1 METGCCIISGYHIE
15 RILKNDDGEFDLSL
29 DLGLT
34 RSKVIKSNNAVE
46 LPDGQRIGIEL
57 LKKINR
63 RRQLSDCFM
72 IKDSSLL
79 FIYLFDGN
87 SSYKLY
93 EPGIDLSPTLWINGS
108 VMHMISHSI
117 PIEESRMKV
126 NLLGKLHGNVLDTCF
141 GLGYSSIELSKK
153 GADTVHSYEISESSL
168 EIAKVNPW
176 SREAFSNPKIKLD
189 NMDVAKGL
197 RSSKDEEY
205 DFIFHDPPN
214 IKMGGDLY
222 SLDFYKDLFRAL
234 KPNGILYH
242 FIGSGREEGKHKSD
256 YVRGAMSR
264 LRMAGFKKIKRSY
277 AGVIASK

>member
-1 METGCCIISGYHIE
+1 MAIEYPILSGYHIDN
-15 RILKNDDGEFDLSL
+15 ILKHESNEIDISL

-34 RSKVIKSNNAVE
+34 HSMIIKSDNSIK
-46 LPDGQRIGIEL
+46 LPDGQTIDIGI
-57 LKKINR
+57 LKKVNR
-63 RRQLSDCFM
+63 RRQLGDCFL
-72 IKDSSLL
+72 IKDNSLL
-79 FIYLFDGN
+79 FIYLFENN

-108 VMHMISHSI
+108 VMHMISHSV

-126 NLLGKLHGNVLDTCF
+126 KMLGKLHGNVLDTCF
-141 GLGYSSIELSKK
+141 GLGYSAIELSKS
-153 GADTVHSYEISESSL
+153 GADKVHSYEISKSSL

-176 SREAFSNPKIKLD
+176 SREAFSNPKIELN
-189 NMDVAKGL
+189 NMDVSKGIMSM
-197 RSSKDEEY
+197 RVEEY

-222 SLDFYKDLFRAL
+222 SLEFYRGLFRVL

-242 FIGSGREEGKHKSD
+242 FIGSGRESAKHKSD
-256 YVRGAMSR
+256 YVKGVISR
-264 LRMAGFKKIKRSY
+264 LGMAGFRKIKRSY